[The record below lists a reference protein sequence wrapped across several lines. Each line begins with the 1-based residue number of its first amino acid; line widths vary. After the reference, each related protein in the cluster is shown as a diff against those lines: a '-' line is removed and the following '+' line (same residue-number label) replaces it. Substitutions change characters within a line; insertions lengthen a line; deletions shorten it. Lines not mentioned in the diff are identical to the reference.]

1 MRMKK
6 IIYSI
11 LLAVS
16 LLAFIGCNNGH
27 KDDADA
33 NLTPAELLK
42 NLPVTT
48 ADFANMIRA
57 ATDREAASS
66 QNGDTLSQSDMI
78 LLVLKHCISEVEGFE
93 LGENKKIGVIGDFST
108 AARNEFLKFYDENYV
123 DGLFES
129 FAVRDFG
136 TVNVSKEDNYVTIYW
151 YMPAWSPNEDI
162 TFPASYLY
170 AYGRY
175 YRGKYEH
182 ITIYGENYHYCYK
195 TVNNGGKDHQI
206 FDKAV
211 PIYEKTY
218 IVNDKVISLYLELQA
233 ANFMDNEITQTEV
246 TATGSSKSK
255 VPWSSDSP
263 TEIEIEEYCQEIQ
276 DWYKTVN

>member
-1 MRMKK
+1 MKK
-6 IIYSI
+6 ILYSI

-16 LLAFIGCNNGH
+16 LFAFLGCDNGN
-27 KDDADA
+27 KANDDV
-33 NLTPAELLK
+33 TPAELLK
-42 NLPVTT
+42 KLPVTT
-48 ADFANMIRA
+48 ADFKDMLNS
-57 ATDREAASS
+57 TSREAASS
-66 QNGDTLSQSDMI
+66 QNDDTPSQADVI
-78 LLVLKHCISEVEGFE
+78 LLVLKHCISEVEDFE
-93 LGENKKIGVIGDFST
+93 LGENKKIGVIGEFSET
-108 AARNEFLKFYDENYV
+108 AKEEFMKVYKQDKNYV
-123 DGLFES
+123 DVLFES
-129 FAVRDFG
+129 FATRDFG

-151 YMPAWSPNEDI
+151 YMPAWGDNGI

-195 TVNNGGKDHQI
+195 SDNS

-211 PIYEKTY
+211 PIYEKTF
-218 IVNDKVISLYLELQA
+218 IVDDKVISLYLELQA
-233 ANFMDNEITQTEV
+233 ANFMDNEITKTEV

-255 VPWSSDSP
+255 APWSSDSP
-263 TEIEIEEYCQEIQ
+263 TETEINEYSQKIQ